1 MQMQEQEIAI
11 SPSGFRTPHLQHALL
26 LGFWL
31 SGTEMGCAHTKQ
43 GVIAPPH
50 AWQPKACAAVIL
62 TGLIPFRDSCSMWMA
77 HHPPPQSSRNLLQK
91 NSLDSKLRRY

>member
-1 MQMQEQEIAI
+1 MQMQEQGKAI
-11 SPSGFRTPHLQHALL
+11 SPSGFRTPHLEHALL

-62 TGLIPFRDSCSMWMA
+62 TSLIPFRDSWSLWMA
-77 HHPPPQSSRNLLQK
+77 HPPPPQSSRNLMQK
-91 NSLDSKLRRY
+91 KFIS